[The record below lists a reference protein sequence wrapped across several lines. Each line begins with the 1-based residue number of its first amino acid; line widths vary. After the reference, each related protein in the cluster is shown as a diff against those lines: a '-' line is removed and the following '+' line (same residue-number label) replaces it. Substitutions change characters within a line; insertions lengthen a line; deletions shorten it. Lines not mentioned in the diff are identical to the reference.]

1 MKKPLSIYE
10 KTLAYVSL
18 SILVISLI
26 FLMALGFYNHPLGD
40 DYHYGW
46 YAKNALDNGSF
57 FNALKEAC
65 IGVSRQYYRW
75 QGTYSAMFLMHLPPH
90 VFSDFCYKL
99 YPSILLTLFTLSF
112 FYMLKPVLM
121 DLLKAN
127 IHEYISITSIIVFLC
142 IAQVPLMGE
151 TFYWFNGSMYY
162 TGYFVLSVFFLGV
175 LLRFLM
181 DSKTHRIVSLSLM
194 AVFIA
199 GGNYVSLL
207 PLLIIL
213 ALILAFLIFKKK
225 SKKQILGVS
234 LSLICMLAGLAVSA
248 LAPGNKLR
256 AEETYSPGAIKAIL
270 KSLRQG
276 LSYLRGWSN
285 VWLFVALLL
294 LAPIFISLIKRST
307 YKFKYSIL
315 LCIFAFGIFSSMST
329 PPFYAQ
335 NNGGAARAFDLSW
348 YAMVILILGGF
359 FYLLGALSK
368 KKEALDFKKLLLISE
383 SAVVLLFVLMLFV
396 RPIKETY
403 IKLNPITAATLI
415 LNGDAKAYDDQWKA
429 RKELI
434 SSSNEDLVFDRYQ
447 NIEGLRHIL
456 YLGDLE
462 EDPTNFNNEAFALF
476 YGKKSVCVR

>member
-1 MKKPLSIYE
+1 MNKPLSFYE
-10 KTLAYVSL
+10 KILAYFSFI
-18 SILVISLI
+18 ILIISLI
-26 FLMALGFYNHPLGD
+26 FLMVLGFFGHPLGD
-40 DYHYGW
+40 DYHYGY
-46 YAKNALDNGSF
+46 YAKQALDNGSF
-57 FNALKEAC
+57 LGAIKEAFL
-65 IGVSRQYYRW
+65 GVARQYEIW

-121 DLLKAN
+121 DLLKATV
-127 IHEYISITSIIVFLC
+127 HEYISITSIIVFLC
-142 IAQVPLMGE
+142 LAQVPLMGE

-175 LLRFLM
+175 LIRFFM

-194 AVFIA
+194 AIFIA

-213 ALILAFLIFKKK
+213 ALSLAFLIFKKK

-294 LAPIFISLIKRST
+294 LAPIFVSLVKRNT
-307 YKFKYSIL
+307 YNFKYSIL
-315 LCIFAFGIFSSMST
+315 ICILAFGIFSSMST

-383 SAVVLLFVLMLFV
+383 SAVVLLFVLMLLV
-396 RPIKETY
+396 RPVKETY
-403 IKLNPITAATLI
+403 IKLNPVTAAELI
-415 LNGDAKAYDDQWKA
+415 LNGDAARYDAQWKE
-429 RKELI
+429 RKEILE
-434 SSSNEDLVFDRYQ
+434 SEEKNPVFNKYKDIDSLGY
-447 NIEGLRHIL
+447 IL

-462 EDPTNFNNEAFALF
+462 EDSTNFNNEAFALF
-476 YGKKSVCVR
+476 YEKESVCVK

>member
-1 MKKPLSIYE
+1 
-10 KTLAYVSL
+10 
-18 SILVISLI
+18 
-26 FLMALGFYNHPLGD
+26 
-40 DYHYGW
+40 
-46 YAKNALDNGSF
+46 
-57 FNALKEAC
+57 
-65 IGVSRQYYRW
+65 
-75 QGTYSAMFLMHLPPH
+75 MFLMHLPPH
-90 VFSDFCYKL
+90 IFSDFCYKL

-112 FYMLKPVLM
+112 FYALKPVLM
-121 DLLKAN
+121 DLLKATV
-127 IHEYISITSIIVFLC
+127 HEYISITSITVFLC

-162 TGYFVLSVFFLGV
+162 SGYFVLSIFFLGV
-175 LLRFLM
+175 LIRFLM

-194 AVFIA
+194 AIFIA

-213 ALILAFLIFKKK
+213 ALSLAFLIFKKK

-256 AEETYSPGAIKAIL
+256 AEETYSPGAVKAIL

-294 LAPIFISLIKRST
+294 LVPIFVSLVKRST
-307 YKFKYSIL
+307 FKFKYSIL
-315 LCIFAFGIFSSMST
+315 LCILAFGIFSSMST

-348 YAMVILILGGF
+348 YAMVLLVLGGF
-359 FYLLGALSK
+359 FYLIGALSK
-368 KKEALDFKKLLLISE
+368 IKEALSFKKLLIITE

-403 IKLNPITAATLI
+403 VKLNPITAAELI
-415 LNGDAKAYDDQWKA
+415 LNGDAARYDAQWKE
-429 RKELI
+429 RKEILD
-434 SSSNEDLVFDRYQ
+434 SEEKNPVFSKYKNGDSLGY
-447 NIEGLRHIL
+447 IL

-462 EDPTNFNNEAFALF
+462 EDPTNFNNEAFALL
-476 YGKKSVCVR
+476 YEKESVCVK

>member
-40 DYHYGW
+40 DYYYGW

-112 FYMLKPVLM
+112 FYALKPVLM
-121 DLLKAN
+121 DLLKATV
-127 IHEYISITSIIVFLC
+127 HEYISITSITVFLC

-175 LLRFLM
+175 LIRFLM

-213 ALILAFLIFKKK
+213 ALSLAFLIFKKK

-294 LAPIFISLIKRST
+294 LAPIFVSLVKRNT
-307 YKFKYSIL
+307 YNFKYSIL
-315 LCIFAFGIFSSMST
+315 ICILAFGIFSSMST

-396 RPIKETY
+396 RPFKETY
-403 IKLNPITAATLI
+403 VKLNPITAAELI
-415 LNGDAKAYDDQWKA
+415 IKGDAAKYDAQWKE
-429 RKELI
+429 RKAILATDEE
-434 SSSNEDLVFDRYQ
+434 NPVFDRYKD
-447 NIEGLRHIL
+447 IDSLRYIL

-462 EDPTNFNNEAFALF
+462 EDTTNFNNEAFARF
-476 YGKKSVCVR
+476 YGKKSVCIK